1 MMKRVNNT
9 NNNNNNNSNKKK
21 AHKAGSNIISN
32 IFTREKE
39 VIKPKLPR
47 AERNNTASNYS

>member
-9 NNNNNNNSNKKK
+9 NNNNNNKKK

-47 AERNNTASNYS
+47 AERNNTTSNYS